1 MKTIFGLFDKK
12 EQAEAV
18 AEFAR
23 RSSIDDQ
30 HLKVLDSRSPAHDLV
45 EPSPRPRTM
54 KGIRAATLLGVV
66 IFGVFGAFAA
76 VGSVTST
83 DAPVSFAVQIFLLFL
98 LIGFFSGAGLGFVK
112 GRSDAEEEIQH
123 FREEF
128 EHGAVMVVIE
138 AEQHVD
144 GFVEEMER
152 QGGRMI
158 KVSKHGRPM
167 PDVSGL
173 DLQVSVAH

>member
-23 RSSIDDQ
+23 RSNVDDQ
-30 HLKVLDSRSPAHDLV
+30 HLKMLDSGSPVHDRI
-45 EPSPRPRTM
+45 EPTLRPRTV
-54 KGIRAATLLGVV
+54 KGIRGATILGMVV
-66 IFGVFGAFAA
+66 FGIFGAFAA

-83 DAPVSFAVQIFLLFL
+83 DAPVSFAIQIFLLFL
-98 LIGFFSGAGLGFVK
+98 LIGFTFGVALGFVT
-112 GRSDAEEEIQH
+112 GWSDAEAEVQH

-128 EHGAVMVVIE
+128 EQGAVMVVIE
-138 AEQHVD
+138 TDQHVD
-144 GFVEEMER
+144 GFVQEMER

-158 KVSKHGRPM
+158 KVSKHSQPM
-167 PDVSGL
+167 PSASSH
-173 DLQVSVAH
+173 DLQVSAAH

>member
-12 EQAEAV
+12 EQAQAV

-23 RSSIDDQ
+23 RSSIDEQ
-30 HLKVLDSRSPAHDLV
+30 HLKVLDSGSPVHDLV
-45 EPSPRPRTM
+45 EPSPAPRTW
-54 KGIRAATLLGVV
+54 KGISGFTILGVL

-83 DAPVSFAVQIFLLFL
+83 DAPVSFAVQIFLLFVV
-98 LIGFFSGAGLGFVK
+98 IGFFSGVGLGFVK

-128 EHGAVMVVIE
+128 EQGALMVVIE
-138 AEQHVD
+138 TDKHVD

-158 KVSKHGRPM
+158 KVSKQGRPM
-167 PDVSGL
+167 PVASDL
-173 DLQVSVAH
+173 DLRVGVAH